1 MPKTNVIDSLATP
14 LTELEHQSL
23 IVTYNK
29 SAAPYP
35 EDKTIL
41 DLFEAQVAR
50 TPNDKA
56 IQLGDRSLSYRQL
69 NDRANQ
75 VAAQLRALGSGPGRI
90 VTIYMLHSIEVVCAI
105 LGVLKTGAAYAPVD
119 PSTTPAERL
128 AFILQD
134 ISAGTGSGGASPVLF
149 TLSRLLSQIPQE
161 GAEIVV
167 LDSAFDQLEQY
178 PEVNSVSAPSP
189 RDLAYVIYT
198 SGSTGKPK
206 GVLIEHRALMNY
218 IYWANQKYCQGE
230 QLSWPLFSSLAFD
243 LTVTSIFTPLISGGR
258 IIVYA
263 EDAAR
268 HGMAILKVVEDRQV
282 DIVKLTPS
290 HLAMIKDMDLDLTP
304 IRRFIVG
311 GEDFKIELARHVTQR
326 FRRPVEIY
334 NEYGPTEATVGCM
347 IHRYDAEKDHGV
359 SVPIGIPAANFGIY
373 ILDES
378 LAPVPTGVIGEMYL
392 AGDGLAR
399 GYLNKPEL
407 TAQKFMMVKDP
418 RQYASTPG
426 STNLPLLR
434 MYKTGDLAR
443 WSPDGRMEFLG
454 RADYQVKIG
463 GMRIELGE
471 IESRLMSHPDIRECV
486 VDVTRHRTVEKLDQE
501 AAHETETDRLV
512 AYYVSEKSL
521 TVAEVRAHLAKE
533 LPDYMV
539 PPYVVWLDELPL
551 TANGKVDRKGL
562 PAPGR
567 EHMQPVRAFV
577 PPQTETEK
585 ALALIWAKLLR
596 VADIGVNDD
605 FFNLGGDS
613 LLAISAESRIREAFG
628 VNIGIQS
635 LFDNPTIAGL
645 AIALDE
651 SKSEP
656 KGREHQILVRMRP
669 GSPERPPFFCLHGTG
684 GDILNMRPLAM
695 ALPSNLPF
703 YCFQD
708 KALDGS
714 EPFES
719 VEAEATCY
727 VDEIRRVQ
735 PHGPY
740 YLGGTC
746 FGGLTAF
753 EIARKLE
760 ESGEPVATLV
770 LLDTVNPAFIRSL
783 SQPERV
789 FRKLRFLVGRTIW
802 HVRRILSQRPS
813 EALPYIRGRGQAFRE
828 RMRGLAEQGARL
840 EAQMIEAAA
849 QTPFADKLKGI
860 IVANTKSL
868 NKFVPK
874 PYAGSTVIFRASA
887 RNLDPFDDRYLG
899 WDTVVKGGIK
909 SLEIE
914 GDHMTMLEEPAVRVL
929 AEELNAALLNSP
941 ISESGRT
948 TLVNI

>member
-1 MPKTNVIDSLATP
+1 MSRMNIIDSLASSLSET
-14 LTELEHQSL
+14 EHQSL
-23 IVTYNK
+23 VVAYNN

-35 EDKTIL
+35 EHKTIV

-56 IQLGDRSLSYRQL
+56 VELGDCSLTYRQL
-69 NDRANQ
+69 NERANQ
-75 VAAQLRALGSGPGRI
+75 VAAQLLALGNGPGRL
-90 VTIYMLHSIEVVCAI
+90 VTIYMVHSIEVLCAI

-119 PSTTPAERL
+119 PSTTPTERL

-134 ISAGTGSGGASPVLF
+134 ISAGTGPDSALPVLV
-149 TLSRLLSQIPQE
+149 TQSRLLSQIPQD
-161 GAEIVV
+161 AAQSVV
-167 LDSAFDQLEQY
+167 LDRDFSQLEQY
-178 PEVNSVSAPSP
+178 PKVNIAPPPSP

-206 GVLIEHRALMNY
+206 GVLIEHRSLVNY
-218 IYWANQKYCQGE
+218 IYWANQKYCQGDR
-230 QLSWPLFSSLAFD
+230 LNWPLFSSLAFD

-268 HGMAILKVVEDRQV
+268 HGTAILRVVEDRHV

-290 HLAMIKDMDLDLTP
+290 HLAMIKDMDLDSTP

-311 GEDFKIELARHVTQR
+311 GEDFKTELARHVTKK

-347 IHRYDAEKDHGV
+347 IHLYNAEKDREV
-359 SVPIGIPAANFGIY
+359 SVPIGIPATNFGIY

-392 AGDGLAR
+392 TGDGLAR

-407 TAQKFMMVKDP
+407 TAQKFVMVKDP
-418 RQYASTPG
+418 RQNAPNARSAS
-426 STNLPLLR
+426 LPLLR

-443 WSPDGRMEFLG
+443 WSADGRMEFLG

-486 VDVTRHRTVEKLDQE
+486 VDVTRHRTLEKSHQQ
-501 AAHETETDRLV
+501 AAYETETDRLV
-512 AYYVSEKSL
+512 AYYVSEKPL
-521 TVAEVRAHLAKE
+521 TVAEVRAHLAKG

-539 PPYVVWLDELPL
+539 PPYVVWLKTLPL
-551 TANGKVDRKGL
+551 TPNGKVDRKAL
-562 PAPGR
+562 PAPGH
-567 EHMQPVRAFV
+567 EHMQPVCDFV

-585 ALALIWAKLLR
+585 ALALIWAELLR
-596 VADIGVNDD
+596 VDTIGIDDD

-613 LLAISAESRIREAFG
+613 LLAISAESRIRESFG
-628 VNIGIQS
+628 VNIGIQA

-645 AIALDE
+645 ATVLNTE
-651 SKSEP
+651 KRSEH
-656 KGREHQILVRMRP
+656 KGREILVRMRT
-669 GSPERPPFFCLHGTG
+669 GSSARRPFFCLHGTG
-684 GDILNMRPLAM
+684 GDLLNMRPLAM
-695 ALPSNLPF
+695 ALPANLPF
-703 YCFQD
+703 YSFQD

-719 VEAEATCY
+719 IEAEAACY
-727 VDEIRRVQ
+727 VNEIRRVQ

-760 ESGEPVATLV
+760 ELGEPVATLV
-770 LLDTVNPAFIRSL
+770 LIDTLNPTFISSLSRPERLFRNLRFFIR
-783 SQPERV
+783 
-789 FRKLRFLVGRTIW
+789 RTAW
-802 HVRRILSQRPS
+802 HARRILTQRPS
-813 EALPYIRGRGQAFRE
+813 EAFGYIRGRGQAFRE
-828 RMRGLAEQGARL
+828 RMRGLADQGARL

-849 QTPFADKLKGI
+849 QTPYADKLKRI

-874 PYAGSTVIFRASA
+874 PYGGSALIFRASA
-887 RNLDPFDDRYLG
+887 RDLDPYDDAHLG
-899 WDTVVKGGIK
+899 WDSVVRGSIK
-909 SLEIE
+909 SFEIE

-929 AEELNAALLNSP
+929 AEKLNAALLDLTANPSRSTP
-941 ISESGRT
+941 R
-948 TLVNI
+948 